1 MKAKT
6 IKLLGKQYFWLRVR
20 KDFSEKKQKK
30 ANILKMLNWTWLKL
44 KILSHP
50 GKKSFVMHVSGR
62 IYPDYSQYIS
72 IIYKD
77 PWFNKK

>member
-30 ANILKMLNWTWLKL
+30 ANILKMLN
-44 KILSHP
+44 
-50 GKKSFVMHVSGR
+50 
-62 IYPDYSQYIS
+62 
-72 IIYKD
+72 
-77 PWFNKK
+77 